1 MIWRRVGSLSRRP
14 WGRRGVATVPPAP
27 YDVLFCGSDAFACE
41 AVAAIA
47 HRPDLYRSLHVL
59 TPPDVQHAWGAKR
72 MRVSPVKQFAILHN
86 IPQTAVPPEGIDAY
100 EPPSLIRDSHAPL
113 LVTASFGHRIP
124 AHLLSHFPS
133 PSLTLNR
140 HPSMLPDL
148 RGAAPLQWAIARQ
161 YTHTGMSVQQLH
173 PTHFDRGGLLKQV
186 RVPIPSHATYPAL
199 ATALAP
205 HAAELLVDVIAHLPS
220 YAANVQTQNP
230 DRVTRAPK
238 LAPRFSHIRWD
249 SWDAATLDARMRAFG
264 YAQPLTTTL
273 VPASSQFAPVSC
285 AIHEGHIMPSESISL
300 DRPGHAVFLPQ
311 EQTLALQTLSGVYG
325 ATRIQ
330 TRGKPVRSAAD
341 WWRGFRDRA
350 DAHGH
355 IHFE

>member
-1 MIWRRVGSLSRRP
+1 
-14 WGRRGVATVPPAP
+14 
-27 YDVLFCGSDAFACE
+27 
-41 AVAAIA
+41 
-47 HRPDLYRSLHVL
+47 
-59 TPPDVQHAWGAKR
+59 
-72 MRVSPVKQFAILHN
+72 
-86 IPQTAVPPEGIDAY
+86 
-100 EPPSLIRDSHAPL
+100 
-113 LVTASFGHRIP
+113 
-124 AHLLSHFPS
+124 
-133 PSLTLNR
+133 
-140 HPSMLPDL
+140 MLPDL

-186 RVPIPSHATYPAL
+186 RVPIPSHATYSAL

-220 YAANVQTQNP
+220 YAANVQAQNP

-273 VPASSQFAPVSC
+273 VPASSQFAPISC
-285 AIHEGHIMPSESISL
+285 AIHEGHIMPSETINL

>member
-1 MIWRRVGSLSRRP
+1 M
-14 WGRRGVATVPPAP
+14 
-27 YDVLFCGSDAFACE
+27 
-41 AVAAIA
+41 
-47 HRPDLYRSLHVL
+47 
-59 TPPDVQHAWGAKR
+59 
-72 MRVSPVKQFAILHN
+72 
-86 IPQTAVPPEGIDAY
+86 
-100 EPPSLIRDSHAPL
+100 
-113 LVTASFGHRIP
+113 
-124 AHLLSHFPS
+124 
-133 PSLTLNR
+133 
-140 HPSMLPDL
+140 
-148 RGAAPLQWAIARQ
+148 
-161 YTHTGMSVQQLH
+161 
-173 PTHFDRGGLLKQV
+173 
-186 RVPIPSHATYPAL
+186 PIPSHATYPAL

-273 VPASSQFAPVSC
+273 VPASSQFAPISC
-285 AIHEGHIMPSESISL
+285 AIHEGHIMPSETINL
-300 DRPGHAVFLPQ
+300 DRPGHAIFLPQ